1 MDRCHMLNHWKK
13 GALACA
19 VLPLGLLLS
28 GCGSFGGMGH
38 EGFEA
43 AKAGDWQTAKA
54 DFNEDYAK
62 NPQHPIAVFN
72 MGDTY
77 HHDGDLRQ
85 ADAKFSDA
93 VSIGKK
99 YTPTDFLEPDAK
111 DATIAAIACRH
122 LHEDRQLDPGCG
134 DQIALVTPAPAPAP
148 VAEVQPPQPA
158 PVVEA
163 QATAPEP
170 AKQDRN

>member
-1 MDRCHMLNHWKK
+1 MLNHWKK

-19 VLPLGLLLS
+19 VLPLGLFVS
-28 GCGSFGGMGH
+28 GCAGGMGH

-43 AKAGDWQTAKA
+43 AKAGDWQTARTE
-54 DFNEDYAK
+54 FTEDYSK

-77 HHDGDLRQ
+77 HHFGDVQQ

-99 YTPTDFLEPDAK
+99 YEPSEFLEPDAK

-134 DQIALVTPAPAPAP
+134 DQIALVTPPAPPAP
-148 VAEVQPPQPA
+148 VAQYQPPEPA
-158 PVVEA
+158 PSIEA
-163 QATAPEP
+163 QATAPQP
-170 AKQDRN
+170 AKQDRY

>member
-1 MDRCHMLNHWKK
+1 MLNHLKK
-13 GALACA
+13 GALVCA
-19 VLPLGLLLS
+19 VLPLGLFVC
-28 GCGSFGGMGH
+28 GCSGMGH

-43 AKAGDWQTAKA
+43 AKANDWQTART
-54 DFNEDYAK
+54 DFTEDYSK

-72 MGDTY
+72 MADTY
-77 HHDGDLRQ
+77 HHYGDVQQ

-99 YTPTDFLEPDAK
+99 YQPDDFLEPDSK
-111 DATIAAIACRH
+111 DSTIAAMACRH
-122 LHEDRQLDPGCG
+122 LHEDHQLDPGCG
-134 DQIALVTPAPAPAP
+134 DQIALITPPGPAPAP
-148 VAEVQPPQPA
+148 VAQLQPEPEPA
-158 PVVEA
+158 PAVEA